1 MSQRPVVIDASVVM
15 EIVLLHPR
23 AETASRAIQGWA
35 RTRRDRVVPS
45 HFWYELVNGLA
56 RGHGFSGKQ
65 LMDAIYQTE
74 RFGLRTV
81 NPDRGTLMLV
91 VDRVERL
98 GLSSY
103 DALYLATAES
113 LRADLAT
120 FDRRLAAAAGA
131 RAISFDD
138 VHRLHEPP
146 AVSEHDVTWPRYKE
160 ASAYLAKL
168 RSDTLAARAAY
179 ERPSPSAVPGPRR

>member
-1 MSQRPVVIDASVVM
+1 MTARPVVIDASVAIA
-15 EIVLLHPR
+15 IVLREPR
-23 AETASRAIQGWA
+23 AEAAV
-35 RTRRDRVVPS
+35 RTIREWSKSRRDRVVPNL
-45 HFWYELVNGLA
+45 FWYELVNGLG
-56 RGHGFSGKQ
+56 RRHGFSGQQ
-65 LMDAIYQTE
+65 LLDAIYQIE

-120 FDRRLAAAAGA
+120 FDRALAMAAGT
-131 RAISFDD
+131 RAVPLDD
-138 VHRLHEPP
+138 EHRLHELP
-146 AVSEHDVTWPRYKE
+146 AVYEHEVTWPRYKE

-168 RSDTLAARAAY
+168 RAETLAVRQT
-179 ERPSPSAVPGPRR
+179 